1 MWEIHGI
8 NPFSP
13 IKLQPIP
20 FTPLQ
25 IVNYAALRCSP
36 SSGISENH
44 NLVTEVTISKQ
55 SFGDS
60 GFENSEAKNEMKSL
74 KRALEKL
81 QVSADENFRRAKK
94 AESKIV
100 EFEEDSK
107 GRALIK
113 QKPELA
119 KGVQSGDMQRKDA
132 PLHSSKN

>member
-1 MWEIHGI
+1 
-8 NPFSP
+8 
-13 IKLQPIP
+13 
-20 FTPLQ
+20 
-25 IVNYAALRCSP
+25 
-36 SSGISENH
+36 
-44 NLVTEVTISKQ
+44 
-55 SFGDS
+55 
-60 GFENSEAKNEMKSL
+60 MKSL

-119 KGVQSGDMQRKDA
+119 KGVQSGDRQRKDA